1 MNLTDDIIIGLIYT
15 LDAVFD
21 QKYCEI
27 NGRCKDIVLNISP
40 LYTGY
45 CFYFARTIYNLL
57 SDITICFCSNHYI
70 IKYAN
75 SFYDF
80 RGKIPQNAFGL
91 ELQNNYFIPFKDI
104 YGVENV
110 LEEEDI
116 ASLSGIVDKE
126 KDLVWSLLEPSLLE
140 EGKSYLK
147 DTIGNTRQRKDT
159 RH

>member
-1 MNLTDDIIIGLIYT
+1 MNLTTDIIIGLIYT
-15 LDAVFD
+15 LDVTFD
-21 QKYCEI
+21 QKYREI
-27 NGRCKDIVLNISP
+27 KGRCKDIVLNVSP

-57 SDITICFCSNHYI
+57 NDITICFCSNHYI

-75 SFYDF
+75 SYYDF

-91 ELQNNYFIPFKDI
+91 ELQNNWFVPFKDV
-104 YGVENV
+104 YVVENV
-110 LEEEDI
+110 LDEEGI

-140 EGKSYLK
+140 EGKIYLK
-147 DTIGNTRQRKDT
+147 DVLGNTRQRKDT

>member
-1 MNLTDDIIIGLIYT
+1 MNLTDDVIIGLIHT
-15 LDAVFD
+15 LDAAFD

-27 NGRCKDIVLNISP
+27 NGRRKDIVLNISP

-75 SFYDF
+75 SYYDF

-91 ELQNNYFIPFKDI
+91 ELQNNCFIPFKDI

>member
-1 MNLTDDIIIGLIYT
+1 MNLTDDVIIGLIYT

-75 SFYDF
+75 SYYDF

-91 ELQNNYFIPFKDI
+91 ELWSQGFVPFKNI
-104 YGVENV
+104 HVAENV
-110 LEEEDI
+110 EEEEGI
-116 ASLSGIVDKE
+116 AELSGIVDKE
-126 KDLVWSLLEPSLLE
+126 KDHIWSLLEPSLLE
-140 EGKSYLK
+140 EGQKYLK
-147 DTIGNTRQRKDT
+147 DVLGYTRQRKDT

>member
-1 MNLTDDIIIGLIYT
+1 MNLTDDVIIGLIYT
-15 LDAVFD
+15 LDAAFD

-27 NGRCKDIVLNISP
+27 NGRRKDIVLNISP

-75 SFYDF
+75 SYYDF

-91 ELQNNYFIPFKDI
+91 ELWGQGFVPFKNI
-104 YGVENV
+104 HVAENV
-110 LEEEDI
+110 LEEEGI

-126 KDLVWSLLEPSLLE
+126 KDHIWSLLEPSLLE
-140 EGKSYLK
+140 EGQKYLK
-147 DTIGNTRQRKDT
+147 DVLGYTRQRKDT

>member
-15 LDAVFD
+15 LDAAFD

-27 NGRCKDIVLNISP
+27 NGRCKDIVPNVSP

-57 SDITICFCSNHYI
+57 EGLTICSCDNHYI

-75 SFYDF
+75 SYYDF

-91 ELQNNYFIPFKDI
+91 ELWGQGFVPFKNI
-104 YGVENV
+104 HVAENV
-110 LEEEDI
+110 EEEEGI
-116 ASLSGIVDKE
+116 AELSGIVDKE
-126 KDLVWSLLEPSLLE
+126 KDHIWSLLEPSLLE
-140 EGKSYLK
+140 EGQKYLK
-147 DTIGNTRQRKDT
+147 DVLGYTRQRKDT